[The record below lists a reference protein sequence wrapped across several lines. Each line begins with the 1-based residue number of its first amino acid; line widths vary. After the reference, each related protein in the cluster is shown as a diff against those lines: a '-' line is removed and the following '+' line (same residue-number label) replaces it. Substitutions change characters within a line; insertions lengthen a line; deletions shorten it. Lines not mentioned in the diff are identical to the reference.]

1 VKSPDWL
8 ARPEVGNDFWL
19 RVMLWIATTL
29 GRPVSRLLLWPIA
42 AFFWLRTP
50 DVRADSA
57 KYLSKIFDRPA
68 TALETLKH
76 YYVFSATILDRIYFL
91 KRGEGQFEIEIVGEE
106 HLLELLAPDQGVFLV
121 GAHLGSIEVLRHI
134 GLNRAGRGVAMAMF
148 ESNAQTIGKFL
159 RRVDPELADNI
170 VPLGRP
176 DSMLRLSERIDSG
189 DMVGFLADRSFGE
202 EPTQSVQ
209 FCGESAPFPTGV
221 FRMASAL
228 RCPVIGMAGLY
239 MGGNRY
245 QVHFSPLADFSNI
258 DRSERKA
265 KVHDA
270 IDSYGAHL
278 EKFCRI
284 APYNW
289 FNFYD
294 FWSEPASGEQSAQSP
309 EAPVHKH
316 TEHATN
322 PQ

>member
-1 VKSPDWL
+1 MKSPDWL

-29 GRPVSRLLLWPIA
+29 GRPVSRVLLWFIA

-50 DVRADSA
+50 HVRADSA
-57 KYLSKIFDRPA
+57 KYLTKILNRPA
-68 TALETLKH
+68 TALDTLKH
-76 YYVFSATILDRIYFL
+76 YYAFSATILDRIYFL
-91 KRGEGQFEIEIVGEE
+91 KRREELFEIEIVGEE
-106 HLLELLAPDQGVFLV
+106 HLLEQLSPDQGIFLV

-148 ESNAQTIGKFL
+148 ESNAQTIGQFL
-159 RRVDPELADNI
+159 RRVDPELAKNI

-176 DSMLRLSERIDSG
+176 DSMLRLSERIDNG
-189 DMVGFLADRSFGE
+189 DMIGFLADRSFGE
-202 EPTQSVQ
+202 EPTQPVQ
-209 FCGESAPFPTGV
+209 FCGETAPFPTGV

-245 QVHFSPLADFSNI
+245 QVHFSPLADFTDV

-294 FWSEPASGEQSAQSP
+294 FWRQPGVEDSITSAP
-309 EAPVHKH
+309 IAAERN
-316 TEHATN
+316 EHATSPN
-322 PQ
+322 

>member
-1 VKSPDWL
+1 MKSPDWL
-8 ARPEVGNDFWL
+8 ARPEVGSDFWL
-19 RVMLWIATTL
+19 RVMLRIAITA
-29 GRPVSRLLLWPIA
+29 GRPVSRALLWPIA
-42 AFFWLRTP
+42 AFFWVRTP
-50 DVRADSA
+50 DVRADSK
-57 KYLSKIFDRPA
+57 KYLSKILGRPA
-68 TALETLKH
+68 TSLDTLKH
-76 YYVFSATILDRIYFL
+76 YYVFSTTILDRIYFL

-106 HLLELLAPDQGVFLV
+106 HLLEQLSPEQGIFLV

-148 ESNAQTIGKFL
+148 ETNAQTIGQFL

-176 DSMLRLSERIDSG
+176 DSMLRLSERIDNG

-202 EPTQSVQ
+202 EPTQDVQ
-209 FCGESAPFPTGV
+209 FCGETAPFPTGV

-245 QVHFSPLADFSNI
+245 QVHFSPLADFTDIARN
-258 DRSERKA
+258 ERKA
-265 KVHDA
+265 KVHEA

-294 FWSEPASGEQSAQSP
+294 FWSQPETPDQAEAAQASPNPAENDH
-309 EAPVHKH
+309 V
-316 TEHATN
+316 ATS
-322 PQ
+322 Q

>member
-29 GRPVSRLLLWPIA
+29 GRPISRVLLWGIA
-42 AFFWLRTP
+42 AFFWIRTP

-57 KYLSKIFDRPA
+57 KYLSKILGRPA
-68 TALETLKH
+68 TSFDTLKH
-76 YYVFSATILDRIYFL
+76 YYAFSATILDRIYFL
-91 KRGEGQFEIEIVGEE
+91 KRGEGQFEVEIVGEE
-106 HLLELLAPDQGVFLV
+106 HLLEELSPDQGLFLV

-134 GLNRAGRGVAMAMF
+134 GINRAGRDVAMAMF
-148 ESNAQTIGKFL
+148 ETNAQTIGKFL

-176 DSMLRLSERIDSG
+176 DSMLRLSERIDRG

-202 EPTQSVQ
+202 ETTQPVL
-209 FCGESAPFPTGV
+209 FIGESAPFPTGV

-239 MGGNRY
+239 MGDNRY
-245 QVHFSPLADFSNI
+245 QVHFAPLANFTDI
-258 DRSERKA
+258 DRTERKA

-270 IDSYGAHL
+270 IDSYGAFL
-278 EKFCRI
+278 EKLCKI

-289 FNFYD
+289 FNF
-294 FWSEPASGEQSAQSP
+294 
-309 EAPVHKH
+309 
-316 TEHATN
+316 
-322 PQ
+322 